1 MLIADDKL
9 IRAAK
14 LGADVTINYK
24 TNPEWWQLVKTA
36 ADGIGVDQ
44 VVDVG
49 GPDTLNQSLRALK
62 PGGFIAAVGLL
73 TGTEC
78 ALDIL
83 TFLLRNARLEGL
95 TVGSR
100 QSFEE
105 MNAFL
110 EEHQL
115 HPVVDAVFPWSK
127 IAEAF
132 HELKA
137 GKHFGK
143 LVLRPD

>member
-1 MLIADDKL
+1 LR
-9 IRAAK
+9 RATK
-14 LGADVTINYK
+14 LGADVAINYK
-24 TNPEWWQLVKTA
+24 TDPEWWQTVRTA
-36 ADGIGVDQ
+36 TDGLGVDH

-49 GPDTLNQSLRALK
+49 GQDTLNQSVKALK
-62 PGGFIAAVGLL
+62 PGGFIAVVGLL
-73 TGTEC
+73 TGIEC
-78 ALDIL
+78 KLDVL
-83 TFLLRNARLEGL
+83 TFLLHNSRLEGI

-105 MNAFL
+105 MNRFL

-127 IAEAF
+127 TQEALR
-132 HELKA
+132 ELKA

-143 LVLRPD
+143 LILRPN